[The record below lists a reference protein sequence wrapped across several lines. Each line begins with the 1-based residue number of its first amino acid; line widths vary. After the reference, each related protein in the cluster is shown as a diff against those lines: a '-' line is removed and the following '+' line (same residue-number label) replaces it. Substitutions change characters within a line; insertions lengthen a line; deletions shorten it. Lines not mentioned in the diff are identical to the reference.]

1 MHPNL
6 DELLALRD
14 GDGDVEGSRHVRFCG
29 QCGEELAELSTAAA
43 ALRAL
48 PAIVA
53 AEDQWPRIQDRVL
66 RRRKRSLILRVA
78 AAAAC
83 GVAALVAV
91 MVVRPVP
98 PDEAIPADR
107 DAYAPLAVE
116 HLTNASKE
124 LELVLHRPS
133 LRTQVLSPTRAAII
147 VDIEDRIALVDL
159 ALAESTGDPPDETAV
174 VLWSD
179 RVELLDALVS
189 VRGGPPRSDGIVYAN
204 QVSEGSIR

>member
-14 GDGDVEGSRHVRFCG
+14 GDGDVEGLRHVRFCG
-29 QCGEELAELSTAAA
+29 QCGEELAELSRVAA

-48 PAIVA
+48 PSIVA
-53 AEDQWPRIQDRVL
+53 AEDQWPRIQDRVV
-66 RRRKRSLILRVA
+66 RQRKRSLILRLA

-83 GVAALVAV
+83 AVAVLVAV
-91 MVVRPVP
+91 ILVRPIP

-116 HLTNASKE
+116 HLTNASME

-133 LRTQVLSPTRAAII
+133 MRTQVLSPRRAAII

-159 ALAESTGDPPDETAV
+159 ALAESTSDPPDETAV
-174 VLWSD
+174 ALWSD

-189 VRGGPPRSDGIVYAN
+189 ARGGPPRSDGIVYAN

>member
-83 GVAALVAV
+83 GVAALVVV
-91 MVVRPVP
+91 MVVRPAP

-107 DAYAPLAVE
+107 DAYAPVAVE

-159 ALAESTGDPPDETAV
+159 ALAESTSDPPDETAV
-174 VLWSD
+174 ALWSD

-189 VRGGPPRSDGIVYAN
+189 ARGGPPRSDGIVYAN
-204 QVSEGSIR
+204 QVFEGSIR

>member
-29 QCGEELAELSTAAA
+29 QCGDELAELSAAAA

-48 PAIVA
+48 PSIVA
-53 AEDQWPRIQDRVL
+53 AEDQWPRIQDRVV
-66 RRRKRSLILRVA
+66 RRHKRSLILRLT

-83 GVAALVAV
+83 GIAVLVAV

-174 VLWSD
+174 ALWSD